1 MTWTEVSPPA
11 DVAGLNVT
19 GACAVGEDDVLFA
32 ASQDASVPQPVPRIV
47 QWAADNWTTE
57 LVMDASEW
65 STDLLR
71 WPRAYISGM
80 TSDDSWAALGHQI
93 FHRTGAGWSRVDGW
107 ESLPEVQALTSS
119 FPVGPIEAGA
129 DGDLWAMVGSYVLL
143 HFTHGA
149 WQAFP
154 VTPPTGYYYDFF
166 SELWVTHGGDVWLG
180 AGRLVA
186 GGGGIVNAAVLLHFD
201 GKSWNSVDA
210 GFFSVF
216 FLWGDGAGGLWFG
229 VSGPETLP
237 LRHYDPSSG
246 TITPYPQIGD
256 WTFPGGITTIWG
268 MSRDDEWVAGDN
280 LASWNG
286 TAWTVDTS
294 LPSDMR
300 ARLRLPVMTGDRKSL
315 WLVSTGGPV
324 FFRGTSKPA
333 SN

>member
-1 MTWTEVSPPA
+1 MTWSEVSPPA
-11 DVAGLNVT
+11 DVVGLDVT
-19 GACAVGEDDVLFA
+19 GACAVAEDDVLFA
-32 ASQDASVPQPVPRIV
+32 ANQDASVTQPAPRIV
-47 QWAADNWTTE
+47 RWAAGNWTTE

-65 STDLLR
+65 STELLR
-71 WPRAYISGM
+71 WPRAYVSGM

-93 FHRTGAGWSRVDGW
+93 VHRTEAGWTRVDGW
-107 ESLPEVQALTSS
+107 QSLPEVQALTSS
-119 FPVGPIEAGA
+119 FPVGPIQAGA
-129 DGDLWAMVGSYVLL
+129 DGDLWAMVGPYVLL
-143 HFTHGA
+143 HFVQGA

-154 VTPPTGYYYDFF
+154 VTPPAGYTYDFF
-166 SELWVTHGGDVWLG
+166 SELWVTHRGDVWLG
-180 AGRLVA
+180 AGRLVSS
-186 GGGGIVNAAVLLHFD
+186 GGGITNAAVLLHFD

-210 GFFSVF
+210 GFSSVF

-229 VSGPETLP
+229 ASGPETLP

-256 WTFPGGITTIWG
+256 WSFPGGITTVWG

-286 TAWTVDTS
+286 TSWSVDTS
-294 LPSDMR
+294 LPADMR
-300 ARLRLPVMTGDRKSL
+300 ARLRLPVMTGSRESL